1 MTTKGHNTHTQT
13 KQKQS
18 FLAATYLIMTTTNL
32 VRVNLSEDD
41 ELHIGMA
48 DNRSTNT
55 PVERAVGKHLT
66 TRDF

>member
-1 MTTKGHNTHTQT
+1 
-13 KQKQS
+13 
-18 FLAATYLIMTTTNL
+18 MTTTNL

-55 PVERAVGKHLT
+55 PVGEGWGVVW
-66 TRDF
+66 